1 MRMAISNVVMMKL
14 MMMKVMPMPI
24 LSRSALAE
32 LKNKFNRSA
41 ASSDITINRK
51 VSFHFTSDQI
61 HVIEQ
66 ISPLWVVFMFSFS
79 LAGELQVSQM
89 RERVQVHDPVERPH
103 SFQARMLAPSTT
115 TGFPRTENKDN
126 LLWESSQLKSYL
138 LMMC

>member
-51 VSFHFTSDQI
+51 VS
-61 HVIEQ
+61 
-66 ISPLWVVFMFSFS
+66 
-79 LAGELQVSQM
+79 
-89 RERVQVHDPVERPH
+89 
-103 SFQARMLAPSTT
+103 
-115 TGFPRTENKDN
+115 
-126 LLWESSQLKSYL
+126 LLF
-138 LMMC
+138 